1 MMMIHHC
8 CCRPELELEMEP
20 PRQTEVGHENGAG
33 EKRERAEE
41 KPRRAEESMERVG
54 AKLAED

>member
-1 MMMIHHC
+1 
-8 CCRPELELEMEP
+8 MEP